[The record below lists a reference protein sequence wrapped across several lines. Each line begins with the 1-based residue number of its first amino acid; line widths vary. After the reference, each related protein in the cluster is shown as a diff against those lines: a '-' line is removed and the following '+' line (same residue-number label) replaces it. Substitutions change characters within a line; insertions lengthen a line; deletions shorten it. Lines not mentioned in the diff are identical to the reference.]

1 VNAGF
6 GIRVYDADYLLFS
19 TDAFTDISCFSNKQT
34 NERTKQQKDPDVMMP
49 AYNENRL
56 SGIFFVSFMIVSFF
70 YLMNLILA
78 GVVNT

>member
-1 VNAGF
+1 
-6 GIRVYDADYLLFS
+6 LF
-19 TDAFTDISCFSNKQT
+19 FKQPNNNQT
-34 NERTKQQKDPDVMMP
+34 TKQQKDPDVMMP